1 MILKKNHIL
10 TPVYIFIVRTSIYIA
25 LLLCNSSNIISK
37 IYVIKKGA
45 EGPSGRALS

>member
-1 MILKKNHIL
+1 MIKKKQHFNASIHIHCKNW
-10 TPVYIFIVRTSIYIA
+10 YIA